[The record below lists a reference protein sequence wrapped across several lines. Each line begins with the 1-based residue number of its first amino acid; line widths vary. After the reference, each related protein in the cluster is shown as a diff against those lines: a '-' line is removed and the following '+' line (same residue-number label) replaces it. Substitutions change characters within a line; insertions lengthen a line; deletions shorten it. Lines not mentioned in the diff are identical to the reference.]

1 MYDGAWWSSASQG
14 PPNTCTHLTYSRTAV
29 SYSKRKKTHSP
40 LLPFSDL
47 HSLHVLGPSR
57 ITITSPLLLFDRHWP
72 PATLNLNLTHTPRL
86 SVFPLQAMLA
96 MLFPLQAMLVSLFPR
111 VDFSWLLFPS
121 VSLQAMLAWGAAHGY
136 RWQVQDAGDMAGPL
150 KGITPL
156 HLAALLEV
164 SHLQSVLS

>member
-1 MYDGAWWSSASQG
+1 MHTLDLFQDGSLLLKEEEDTLSSSPVLRPSQFARVG
-14 PPNTCTHLTYSRTAV
+14 TFKDHYHL
-29 SYSKRKKTHSP
+29 P
-40 LLPFSDL
+40 
-47 HSLHVLGPSR
+47 
-57 ITITSPLLLFDRHWP
+57 PLLLFDRHWP